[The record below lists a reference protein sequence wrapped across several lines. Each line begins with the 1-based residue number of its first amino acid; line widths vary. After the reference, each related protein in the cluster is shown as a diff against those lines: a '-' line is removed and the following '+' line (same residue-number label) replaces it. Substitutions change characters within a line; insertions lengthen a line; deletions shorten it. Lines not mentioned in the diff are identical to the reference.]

1 VARPAGRQAED
12 TGGRPEPAAGKADAC
27 PLTGP
32 GRAVGRTRETGKD
45 AAPPP
50 GGASAGHGPRRAGAG
65 TPHLHQPRRAVGRS
79 CGTGRHPRAGAPPA
93 PPRFTRAKHRR
104 PEPACAR
111 DRSPKG
117 GDGARPRLRARPRAR
132 SRACAGRANAQ
143 PRRHARYRGW
153 GNGFVLKVSRM
164 LNLRCCFSSTSQ
176 GFSSME
182 KNHGMLSVPRAP
194 GGL

>member
-1 VARPAGRQAED
+1 VVRPAGRQAED
-12 TGGRPEPAAGKADAC
+12 TGGRPEPAAIQADAC

-32 GRAVGRTRETGKD
+32 AGPLGGPGSRQGHRAAAGRRVRRSRSP
-45 AAPPP
+45 AP
-50 GGASAGHGPRRAGAG
+50 GAG
-65 TPHLHQPRRAVGRS
+65 TPHRHRPRPAVGNSVDRPAPRAV
-79 CGTGRHPRAGAPPA
+79 APPA
-93 PPRFTRAKHRR
+93 PTCIARAKHRR
-104 PEPACAR
+104 PEPVRAR

-132 SRACAGRANAQ
+132 SRACAGRANGQ
-143 PRRHARYRGW
+143 PRRHARYRSW
-153 GNGFVLKVSRM
+153 RNGFVLTVSRM

-176 GFSSME
+176 GFSSTE